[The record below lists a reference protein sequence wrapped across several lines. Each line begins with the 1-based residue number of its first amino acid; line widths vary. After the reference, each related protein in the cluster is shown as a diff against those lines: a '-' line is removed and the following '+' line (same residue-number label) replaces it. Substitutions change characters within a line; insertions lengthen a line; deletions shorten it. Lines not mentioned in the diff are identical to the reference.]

1 MWHGSGES
9 WPAWQSN
16 HELFTR
22 GGRARAD
29 RHKCSILQRTQ
40 RGVSRVL
47 YGKWRPQGFDE
58 VVGQDHII
66 TTLRN
71 ALASGQVAH
80 AYLFSGPRGTGKTT
94 TARILA
100 RAVNCPNLVKGDPC
114 NTCHAC
120 KAIAAG
126 TALDLIEID
135 AASNR
140 GIDDIRD
147 LREKIAYAPSDLK
160 RKVYLLD
167 EVHML
172 TEQACNALLKT
183 LEEPPPHAIFILATT
198 ELHKILPTILSRC
211 QRYDFHRIP
220 PEASVG
226 RLARIARA
234 EGFAISG
241 EGLTQIAKQSRGGM
255 RDAVTLLE
263 QVVAQ
268 YGPTPT
274 YDEVLEALGLI
285 HDERSVQL
293 ANALESEDLGGAL
306 GIAREISESGIDIA
320 RFTRTVIEALRQR
333 QLAAVR
339 DTSPNAAHVR
349 LLSNAI
355 AELARA
361 DFRLDP
367 ASPIPL
373 EVACATAVLGA
384 GAPTVVVAAPSHEP
398 ARAGRPAPAGANPR
412 NAQPNAPTEA
422 TAPEEKFLSELR
434 FRLRAV
440 NTRASG
446 FLNSS
451 CEVIAIGEE
460 EVELGFFFDI
470 HMNEIST
477 QFRPLVEDHASEILG
492 RPVRL
497 KVRRIEKVAAASARK
512 PAKSGYLA
520 EVAISMGAK
529 PVGKDA

>member
-1 MWHGSGES
+1 M
-9 WPAWQSN
+9 
-16 HELFTR
+16 
-22 GGRARAD
+22 
-29 RHKCSILQRTQ
+29 
-40 RGVSRVL
+40 L

-100 RAVNCPNLVKGDPC
+100 RAVNCPDLVNGDPC
-114 NTCHAC
+114 SKCFAC
-120 KAIAAG
+120 TAILAG
-126 TALDLIEID
+126 TALDLIELD

-147 LREKIAYAPSDLK
+147 LREKIAFSPSDLK

-172 TEQACNALLKT
+172 TDAAFNGLLKT
-183 LEEPPPHAIFILATT
+183 IEEPPPHAIFILATT
-198 ELHKILPTILSRC
+198 ELHKVPATIISRC
-211 QRYDFHRIP
+211 QRYDFRRIP
-220 PEASVG
+220 ADASVG
-226 RLARIARA
+226 RLALIARE
-234 EGFAISG
+234 EGYTISE
-241 EGLTQIAKQSRGGM
+241 EGLAQISLQSRGGM

-268 YGPTPT
+268 YGANPS
-274 YDEVLEALGLI
+274 YDDVLEALGLI
-285 HDERSVQL
+285 HDERSGQL
-293 ANALESEDLGGAL
+293 ADALEQEDLAGAL
-306 GIAREISESGIDIA
+306 AIAREVGDGGIDIA
-320 RFTRTVIEALRQR
+320 RFTRTVIEALRTR
-333 QLAAVR
+333 QLAAARNRQADPVQ
-339 DTSPNAAHVR
+339 VR
-349 LLSNAI
+349 LISNAI

-373 EVACATAVLGA
+373 EVACATAILGA
-384 GAPTVVVAAPSHEP
+384 PAPSVVVAAPAGTD
-398 ARAGRPAPAGANPR
+398 ARAARPAAAPAAGGQGNAR
-412 NAQPNAPTEA
+412 NSGQAAADEVV
-422 TAPEEKFLSELR
+422 APEERFLSELR

-440 NTRASG
+440 NTRAAG

-451 CEVIAIGEE
+451 CEVMAIGDEDI
-460 EVELGFFFDI
+460 ELGFFFDI

-477 QFRPLVEDHASEILG
+477 SFRPLVEDHASEILG

-497 KVRRIEKVAAASARK
+497 KVRRIEKAAAASVKR
-512 PAKSGYLA
+512 PQKSGYLA
-520 EVAISMGAK
+520 EAALALGAK